1 MLDVHW
7 RVLGHGGIV
16 VVLAK
21 VALRISG
28 PYCIVLGIVH
38 VPWGVEHSE
47 SQLKRGFCL
56 FLYEISVLNFNFDLK
71 GVQRVGE
78 LFYIFG
84 RF

>member
-1 MLDVHW
+1 MLTVHW

-16 VVLAK
+16 AVLAK

-47 SQLKRGFCL
+47 SQLKPGFCL
-56 FLYEISVLNFNFDLK
+56 FLYEISLLHFNFDLI
-71 GVQRVGE
+71 GV
-78 LFYIFG
+78 
-84 RF
+84 